1 MGYLGPV
8 SPPTTFREFLD
19 RYRNGERDFSE
30 SDLDAD
36 RDNDLSGQ
44 CLDDADF
51 SKAFIIANFRGAS
64 LRRARF
70 ASGNVKT
77 CDFRDADLRGA
88 DFRGAAL
95 CSALFD
101 GARLDG
107 AQFAGAFYH
116 SHVFGVGEL
125 PI

>member
-1 MGYLGPV
+1 V
-8 SPPTTFREFLD
+8 SPPTTFRELLE
-19 RYRNGERDFSE
+19 RYNNGERDFWE
-30 SDLDAD
+30 SDLDND
-36 RDNDLSGQ
+36 QDNDLSGR

-51 SKAFIIANFRGAS
+51 SRAFIIANFRGAS
-64 LRRARF
+64 LRRTRF
-70 ASGNVKT
+70 ASANVKT

-95 CSALFD
+95 CAALFD
-101 GARLDG
+101 GAQLEG

-116 SHVFGVGEL
+116 SHVFGVDEL